1 MGRLTWTKPPTGHG
15 SWVEHAYTRATS
27 SSALA
32 NVHTRYR
39 ANGSKTG
46 TIVAEEKVWFDALGK
61 VWKEEKLLPSSTWTT
76 RETLY
81 DGMGHKKSVSEWG
94 NTGKKTQFLN
104 YDAFGRPTR
113 IRPPDGSTHDV
124 TLAYT
129 GDRVITRN
137 VKVGTTWTGTAVAE
151 TTFSTTERYD
161 RQGRLYQLLE
171 ASGVNNATTTTTY
184 GYDVG
189 NRLKSVSMPSQSRTF
204 NYDTRGFLTSEVHPE
219 TGTITYGNYDARGH
233 AGTRSTGAA
242 SLAYTYDRAERLIQV
257 QETAPVNR
265 TLKSW
270 TYSTANSSSNYRNG
284 KVLYATRNNYV
295 AIGATP
301 FKVSFQETF
310 TYAGRD
316 GRVSQRVL
324 TQATNDGAVSE
335 SFTQSWTYDVLGNVI
350 SLGYPDCTLAPCTSS
365 PRTVS
370 STYTKGFLTGVTGF
384 ASSLTYHPNQQV
396 NQVTNANG
404 VVTTYAMDPN
414 HMARPASI
422 ATTAGWST
430 GAYAYDGAG
439 NVTRIRQRT
448 LPLRRRLPTPPGRH
462 RHHPRRLHHH
472 PHPDRRLRPLRQH
485 PVDHHQRRG
494 GEHPHQHRQ
503 PPQLPCWL
511 RRRGQPP
518 LLERRQLPVRRPR
531 PPLAL
536 HLRSR
541 GLALHVHR
549 RRRARLGLPHR
560 RLGQLLG
567 HPRPRRQGAARVPT
581 HAGWTV
587 DRDYVYRGDKLLAAV
602 TPQGTR
608 HFHLDHLGSVRQVTG
623 ATAAQVAFHA
633 FYPFGKEATSLGQAD
648 QEQMQFTG
656 HERDLQ
662 NTTTGDADDLDY
674 MHARY
679 YNMHVGRFTS
689 VDPARSWDPKA
700 PQSWNRY
707 SYALGNPH
715 KNVDPDGQIV
725 ETLWD
730 IANIGIGVTS
740 LVKNVRDG
748 SWGAAAVDLGGVL
761 LDTAAATLPIVP
773 GGAGAAL
780 KAARA
785 VEKIDDLG
793 DSATLAARGGTAAAR
808 QIGRAGEAAVRAVE
822 DIGPSRAITI
832 GGRTRIPDG
841 LTSTT
846 LSEVKNVQ
854 SLSYTSQLRSYAA
867 FAQQQGL
874 AFNLYVRQDT
884 RLSGPLLEA
893 VSSGAINL
901 KFIPR

>member
-1 MGRLTWTKPPTGHG
+1 
-15 SWVEHAYTRATS
+15 
-27 SSALA
+27 
-32 NVHTRYR
+32 
-39 ANGSKTG
+39 
-46 TIVAEEKVWFDALGK
+46 
-61 VWKEEKLLPSSTWTT
+61 
-76 RETLY
+76 
-81 DGMGHKKSVSEWG
+81 MGHKKSVSEWG

-270 TYSTANSSSNYRNG
+270 TYSTANSGSNYRNG

-324 TQATNDGAVSE
+324 SQYTNDGAVSE

-370 STYTKGFLTGVTGF
+370 NTYTKGFLTGVTGF
-384 ASSLTYHPNQQV
+384 ASSLTYHPNLQV

-404 VVTTYAMDPN
+404 VVTTYGLDPN
-414 HMARPASI
+414 SMARPASI
-422 ATTAGWST
+422 TTTSATPWSS

-439 NVTRIRQRT
+439 NVTRIGNGRFLYDGVSRLLQGVTVTTPADSTTTRTQTVGYDLYGNIQSITTNGSTLNTPTNSANRLTSSGTAYDAAGNLITGNRGNTYQYDPFGLLWHQTSGAEDWLYMYTADDQRVWAYRT
-448 LPLRRRLPTPPGRH
+448 GGSGNYWAIRDLDGKMLR
-462 RHHPRRLHHH
+462 
-472 PHPDRRLRPLRQH
+472 
-485 PVDHHQRRG
+485 
-494 GEHPHQHRQ
+494 EY
-503 PPQLPCWL
+503 
-511 RRRGQPP
+511 
-518 LLERRQLPVRRPR
+518 
-531 PPLAL
+531 
-536 HLRSR
+536 S
-541 GLALHVHR
+541 
-549 RRRARLGLPHR
+549 
-560 RLGQLLG
+560 
-567 HPRPRRQGAARVPT
+567 T

-608 HFHLDHLGSVRQVTG
+608 HFHLDHLGSVRQVTN
-623 ATAAQVAFHA
+623 ASAAQVAFHA
-633 FYPFGKEATSLGQAD
+633 YYPFGREATTLGQD
-648 QEQMQFTG
+648 NKEQMQFTG

-662 NTTTGDADDLDY
+662 NTTAGTNSDADDLDY

-689 VDPARSWDPKA
+689 VDPKLHIETAPRA
-700 PQSWNRY
+700 PQRWNRY
-707 SYALGNPH
+707 AYSLNSPLTWT
-715 KNVDPDGQIV
+715 DPDGRDMKIVFDFRKTPYDSDFRRQIASAV
-725 ETLWD
+725 AERFVAAGAGRVRTAERVGPSFLNLGTRPLND
-730 IANIGIGVTS
+730 EVIAKGSPTIFVDFDRGKKGSAFGLTGQASTIGTVFFEHNPTS
-740 LVKNVRDG
+740 LSFLVNVATHEAG
-748 SWGAAAVDLGGVL
+748 HALG
-761 LDTAAATLPIVP
+761 TAALIRELADYNQDGRL
-773 GGAGAAL
+773 GASGAGAPGTVMGYPPSAL
-780 KAARA
+780 TEYQDRLRYWSGPIREFSKRDADAIAR
-785 VEKIDDLG
+785 E
-793 DSATLAARGGTAAAR
+793 
-808 QIGRAGEAAVRAVE
+808 
-822 DIGPSRAITI
+822 IGPRKPT
-832 GGRTRIPDG
+832 P
-841 LTSTT
+841 
-846 LSEVKNVQ
+846 
-854 SLSYTSQLRSYAA
+854 
-867 FAQQQGL
+867 
-874 AFNLYVRQDT
+874 
-884 RLSGPLLEA
+884 
-893 VSSGAINL
+893 
-901 KFIPR
+901 

>member
-1 MGRLTWTKPPTGHG
+1 
-15 SWVEHAYTRATS
+15 
-27 SSALA
+27 
-32 NVHTRYR
+32 
-39 ANGSKTG
+39 
-46 TIVAEEKVWFDALGK
+46 
-61 VWKEEKLLPSSTWTT
+61 
-76 RETLY
+76 
-81 DGMGHKKSVSEWG
+81 MGHKKSVSEWG

-137 VKVGTTWTGTAVAE
+137 VKVGTTWTGTAVTE
-151 TTFSTTERYD
+151 TTFATTERYD

-204 NYDTRGFLTSEVHPE
+204 NYDTRGFLSSEVHPE

-270 TYSTANSSSNYRNG
+270 TYSTANSGSNYRNG

-301 FKVSFQETF
+301 FKVTFQETF

-324 TQATNDGAVSE
+324 SQYTNDGAVSE

-384 ASSLTYHPNQQV
+384 ASSLTYHPNLQV

-422 ATTAGWST
+422 ATTSATPWSS

-439 NVTRIRQRT
+439 NVTRIGNGRFLYDGVSRLLQGVTVTTPADSTTTRTQTVGYDLYGNIQSITTNGSTLNTPTNSANRLTSSGTAYDAAGNLITWNWGNTYQYDPFGLLWHYTSGAEDWLYMYTADDQRVWAYRT
-448 LPLRRRLPTPPGRH
+448 GGSGNYWAIRDLDGKVLR
-462 RHHPRRLHHH
+462 
-472 PHPDRRLRPLRQH
+472 
-485 PVDHHQRRG
+485 
-494 GEHPHQHRQ
+494 EY
-503 PPQLPCWL
+503 
-511 RRRGQPP
+511 
-518 LLERRQLPVRRPR
+518 
-531 PPLAL
+531 
-536 HLRSR
+536 S
-541 GLALHVHR
+541 
-549 RRRARLGLPHR
+549 
-560 RLGQLLG
+560 
-567 HPRPRRQGAARVPT
+567 T

-608 HFHLDHLGSVRQVTG
+608 HFHLDHLGSVRQVTN
-623 ATAAQVAFHA
+623 ASAAQVAFHA
-633 FYPFGKEATSLGQAD
+633 YYPFGREATTLGQD
-648 QEQMQFTG
+648 NKEQMQFTG

-662 NTTTGDADDLDY
+662 NTTAGTNSDADDLDY

-689 VDPARSWDPKA
+689 VDPARSWEPKA

-707 SYALGNPH
+707 GYALGSPL

-761 LDTAAATLPIVP
+761 LDTAAATLPIIP

-780 KAARA
+780 KAART
-785 VEKIDDLG
+785 VEAIDDLG
-793 DSATLAARGGTAAAR
+793 DSARLGRGLPNNANVVRGGRNLPEDIARGTGTHP
-808 QIGRAGEAAVRAVE
+808 AGVTGVSVESAPGLSVAELSRNVPHGQVGTTTVGAVRSAGGDVIPTSGRSPNHATLTGLSPDQVSE
-822 DIGPSRAITI
+822 LLRPTIPNPSR
-832 GGRTRIPDG
+832 R
-841 LTSTT
+841 
-846 LSEVKNVQ
+846 
-854 SLSYTSQLRSYAA
+854 
-867 FAQQQGL
+867 
-874 AFNLYVRQDT
+874 
-884 RLSGPLLEA
+884 
-893 VSSGAINL
+893 
-901 KFIPR
+901 